1 MSHICGDI
9 QHLPEGAAQAGGT
22 SLYTN
27 AVPIEPSATPEAAT
41 PKLRLSQRL
50 ILAVVPPL
58 AALLIRLLSMTLRYE
73 DRIEPGATPAQFV
86 TGPSIFVMWHRSVIS
101 SAYRFRKMNIAM
113 LISNSFDGELI
124 ARTSSLLGFY
134 PVRGSST
141 RGGAAALLKMQHA
154 YGEGHLCAITADG
167 PRGPVYVA
175 KSGAARLANMV
186 GELNA
191 EGQPGGAWV
200 GCFYARP
207 ERAWELRSWD
217 RHMIPKPFSRVII
230 TWATP
235 VPAGE
240 VTPESVQ
247 AALDRAVQ
255 MAEGRS

>member
-1 MSHICGDI
+1 M
-9 QHLPEGAAQAGGT
+9 AQPDGT

-27 AVPIEPSATPEAAT
+27 PVPTEPTATPDSAT

-58 AALLIRLLSMTLRYE
+58 AALLIRLLSLTLRYE
-73 DRIEPGATPAQFV
+73 DRVEPGVTPGQLLS
-86 TGPSIFVMWHRSVIS
+86 GPSIYVMWHRSVIS
-101 SAYRFRKMNIAM
+101 SAYRFRNMKIAM
-113 LISNSFDGELI
+113 LISSSFDGELI
-124 ARTSSLLGFY
+124 ARTSSLLGFC

-141 RGGAAALLKMQHA
+141 RGGAAALLRMQQA
-154 YGEGHLCAITADG
+154 YAEGHCCAITADG

-175 KSGAARLANMV
+175 KPGAARLANSV
-186 GELNA
+186 GEPSA
-191 EGQPGGAWV
+191 DGQPAGAWV

-217 RHMIPKPFSRVII
+217 RHMIPKPFTRVII
-230 TWATP
+230 TWPAP
-235 VPAGE
+235 VPADR

-255 MAEGRS
+255 MAEAVYTGQL

>member
-1 MSHICGDI
+1 VDAQGVGCSH
-9 QHLPEGAAQAGGT
+9 
-22 SLYTN
+22 YTN
-27 AVPIEPSATPEAAT
+27 AVPIESTATPEAAT
-41 PKLRLSQRL
+41 PKLRMSQRL
-50 ILAVVPPL
+50 ILVVVPPL

-73 DRIEPGATPAQFV
+73 DRVEPGATPAQYV
-86 TGPSIFVMWHRSVIS
+86 PGPSIFVMWHRSVIS

-124 ARTSSLLGFY
+124 ARTSSLLGFC

-141 RGGAAALLKMQHA
+141 RGGAAALLKMQRA
-154 YGEGHLCAITADG
+154 YGEGHCCAITADG

-186 GELNA
+186 GEPNA
-191 EGQPGGAWV
+191 DGLPSGAWV

-207 ERAWELRSWD
+207 VRAWELRSWD

-230 TWATP
+230 TWSAP
-235 VPAGE
+235 VPAGQ
-240 VTPESVQ
+240 VTPERVQ

-255 MAEGRS
+255 MAEERS